1 MANNHDIV
9 INTADKNLGFSINHT
24 QWYINE
30 YQRQL
35 ADTGVYHKKAYA
47 DIENIIR
54 IGHRDLNEIK
64 DKYNC
69 PQITEKYNLN
79 ILGSRNIEDI
89 KLPTLNIMPKVHKL
103 KNKAS
108 KENEHE
114 LKGRPIVNGFTTINT
129 EPSKLLGEIF
139 HKCLLDLVAVFDKEN
154 IHCPIVDS
162 SKQVVNRLSQ
172 VNLNGYN
179 PDCIYFVTFDFS
191 SLYTSIKTW
200 TVCDTIHFL
209 GAILKL
215 GKGEINLMKDL
226 FKFIKQN
233 AHFTVANKELY
244 LQKEG
249 FAMGSY
255 DSCDG
260 ANLVLLKAEYFM
272 LQNKR
277 IRNIILD
284 FFRFIDDGSM
294 VIHIDP
300 NEINEFIACIAYYY
314 PKELEIEFSVTK
326 FKTVFLDLTYRTM
339 YIHQWQTTPPSIS
352 ERI

>member
-1 MANNHDIV
+1 MTLSSIQQ
-9 INTADKNLGFSINHT
+9 IKNLGFSINHT